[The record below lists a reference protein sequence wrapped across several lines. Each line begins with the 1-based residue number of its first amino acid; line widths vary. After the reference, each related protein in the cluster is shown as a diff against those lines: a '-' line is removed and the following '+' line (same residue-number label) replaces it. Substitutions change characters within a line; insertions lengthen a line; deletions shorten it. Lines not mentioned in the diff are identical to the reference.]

1 MKKNTVTTLLIV
13 GAAAAVYFIMRS
25 RRKGFKSSVEA
36 LSPIKIT
43 EEEYEAAVTE
53 EPAEATFTKGA
64 QTVVDIFKK
73 LKRSPEKR
81 LEAQQ
86 RKKAGKARK
95 VLKKNPKA
103 DVAVTKFL
111 SMPRVMRGVDDI
123 SVLY

>member
-13 GAAAAVYFIMRS
+13 GAAAAIYLIMRS
-25 RRKGFKSSVEA
+25 RRKNFKSSVEA

-43 EEEYEAAVTE
+43 EEEFEAAVTE
-53 EPAEATFTKGA
+53 EPAEATVTKGA

-95 VLKKNPKA
+95 VLKRQPQA
-103 DVAVTKFL
+103 QAAVKSFL
-111 SMPRVMRGVDDI
+111 TMPRAVRGVDDI